1 MGVVKGRTGFRR
13 RHRWL
18 LWLAGGL
25 LLVLVAVGVAISI
38 ALDRAEPFLRAQ
50 IVEKLSEHFHAR
62 VELDGF
68 HVSLVDG
75 LWAEGKGL
83 RIWPPARN
91 GEAAPGAN
99 EGSAPDSETPLIR
112 IEEFRFH
119 APLEYKPGRPIRI
132 GVVQIKGLTIDVPPK
147 SHSAHGMTRASN
159 KAAGSGSG
167 TDQESAGQR
176 LLRFEVGS
184 VECKDAHLTLET
196 DKPGKLPLEFAI
208 AQVKVTHVN
217 SDGPMHFDAELTNPR
232 PAGTI
237 LTSGNMGQWVVDDP
251 GETPLAGE
259 YQFKHAD
266 LGVFKGIAGILES
279 TGKYEGVLRTLVVD
293 GVTDTPDFRL
303 TNFGT
308 PMPLH
313 TKFHALV
320 DGTNGDTRLQPV
332 DAMLGRSHFTAEGQ
346 IVRVLAVTMKN
357 GSERP
362 GGHDIALT
370 VNVDRA
376 RMDDFLK
383 LTSRSGTPLLT
394 GDLTAKSTM
403 EISPGIEPVQERLKL
418 NGSFELENAEFTS
431 DKIQADVGQLSM
443 RGQGRPKDAKID
455 GGRDVLSAMQS
466 NFKMAGGVIDLPNV
480 QYTVPGAEIDV
491 SGTYGVDKGALD
503 FVGTARMQATVSQI
517 VGGWKGLLLKPADG
531 LFKKNG
537 AGTEVPI
544 HVNGTREDPHF
555 GVDFNRM
562 KHTSPQIP
570 GGPQ

>member
-1 MGVVKGRTGFRR
+1 
-13 RHRWL
+13 
-18 LWLAGGL
+18 
-25 LLVLVAVGVAISI
+25 
-38 ALDRAEPFLRAQ
+38 
-50 IVEKLSEHFHAR
+50 
-62 VELDGF
+62 
-68 HVSLVDG
+68 
-75 LWAEGKGL
+75 
-83 RIWPPARN
+83 
-91 GEAAPGAN
+91 
-99 EGSAPDSETPLIR
+99 
-112 IEEFRFH
+112 
-119 APLEYKPGRPIRI
+119 
-132 GVVQIKGLTIDVPPK
+132 
-147 SHSAHGMTRASN
+147 
-159 KAAGSGSG
+159 
-167 TDQESAGQR
+167 
-176 LLRFEVGS
+176 
-184 VECKDAHLTLET
+184 
-196 DKPGKLPLEFAI
+196 
-208 AQVKVTHVN
+208 
-217 SDGPMHFDAELTNPR
+217 
-232 PAGTI
+232 
-237 LTSGNMGQWVVDDP
+237 MGQWVVDDP

>member
-1 MGVVKGRTGFRR
+1 MVEDRTGFWRK
-13 RHRWL
+13 HRWL

-25 LLVLVAVGVAISI
+25 LLVLIALGVAISI
-38 ALDRAEPFLRAQ
+38 ALDRAEPFLREQ
-50 IVEKLSEHFHAR
+50 IVEKLSENFHAR
-62 VELDGF
+62 VELDSF

-83 RIWPPARN
+83 QIWPPARN
-91 GEAAPGAN
+91 AESGSGAVEATVA
-99 EGSAPDSETPLIR
+99 DSETPLIR
-112 IEEFRFH
+112 VEEFRFH

-132 GVVQIKGLTIDVPPK
+132 GTVQINGLIIDVPPK
-147 SHSAHGMTRASN
+147 PHSAHAETPANN
-159 KAAGSGSG
+159 KAEGGQGSSG
-167 TDQESAGQR
+167 GN
-176 LLRFEVGS
+176 LIRFEVGT

-208 AQVKVTHVN
+208 AHVKVTQVN

-237 LTSGNMGQWVVDDP
+237 FTSGSMGQWAVDDP
-251 GETPLAGE
+251 GETPVAGE

-303 TNFGT
+303 THFGT

-313 TKFHALV
+313 TKFHAIV
-320 DGTNGDTRLQPV
+320 DGTDGDTRLQPV

-346 IVRVLAVTMKN
+346 VVRVPAVTTKN
-357 GSERP
+357 GWERP
-362 GGHDIALT
+362 GGHDIVLT

-376 RMDDFLK
+376 KMEDFLK
-383 LTSRSGTPLLT
+383 LTSHSGTPLLT

-403 EISPGIEPVQERLKL
+403 EISPGQAPVQERLKL

-431 DKIQADVGQLSM
+431 EKIQGDVGQLSM
-443 RGQGRPKDAKID
+443 RGQGRPKDAKIN
-455 GGRDVLSAMQS
+455 GGKDVRSAMQS
-466 NFKMAGGVIDLPNV
+466 HFKMAAGVITLPDI

-491 SGTYGVDKGALD
+491 KGTYGVEKGALD
-503 FVGTARMQATVSQI
+503 FVGTARMQATVSQL
-517 VGGWKGLLLKPADG
+517 VGGWKGFLLKPADG

-562 KHTSPQIP
+562 KHSSPQIP
-570 GGPQ
+570 GGTQ